1 MHGLRLFNGGPE
13 GEWLR
18 LIPRGNARQGRAS
31 SMQDTAWRRDR
42 AGRSQALAVPHDP
55 RDSTPPGPPDPM
67 PSTAAPAPAMP
78 ASSWPPPYLLYL
90 GNARDHL
97 AAKTARGLAYW
108 RPQWCVGQ
116 FRGSDC
122 KTTLGLPDLDFAQA
136 VEDGANTMIVG
147 VANAGGVMDD
157 EAVQHV
163 VAALDA
169 GMNIASGLHQR
180 LASYPAIV
188 AAARRNGRFLFDAR
202 RSEEH
207 TSELQSLMRI

>member
-1 MHGLRLFNGGPE
+1 
-13 GEWLR
+13 
-18 LIPRGNARQGRAS
+18 IAA
-31 SMQDTAWRRDR
+31 AY
-42 AGRSQALAVPHDP
+42 SQDP
-55 RDSTPPGPPDPM
+55 RHQGPRKTMLPIEPTT
-67 PSTAAPAPAMP
+67 TAAIP
-78 ASSWPPPYLLYL
+78 ASSWSPPYLLYL

-97 AAKTARGLAYW
+97 AAKTARGLAHW

-116 FRGSDC
+116 FRGSEC
-122 KTTLGLPDLDFAQA
+122 KTTLGLPDLDFRQA
-136 VEDGANTMIVG
+136 VEAGANTMIVG

-188 AAARRNGRFLFDAR
+188 DAAKRNDRFLFDAR
-202 RSEEH
+202 QPPPLSVGNGRRR
-207 TSELQSLMRI
+207 TGD